1 MDQFERELIEAQEQ
15 RSQGWRDARAGKF
28 TGSEVWKLLTDPRS
42 KAAKE
47 AGEWSETAMTYIKTK
62 VAEELTGLVH
72 ETGPAYPVVW
82 GEEQE
87 EHAKAFFETV
97 TGKTIKKAGFIA
109 FTEHSGVTPD
119 GYVDESVCE
128 IKCPYN
134 STNHVEYLTWRSYH
148 DIRESKPEYWYQ
160 MQTEMMFAKK
170 NSGLFISF
178 DPRMIKDEHKLK
190 ILEVFPVVE
199 DQQLILERIE
209 RAIKTKIQIISSLNV
224 KLEDLP

>member
-1 MDQFERELIEAQEQ
+1 MDQFEKELIEAQEQ
-15 RSQGWRDARAGKF
+15 RSQAWRDARAGKF
-28 TGSEVWKLLTDPRS
+28 TASEIWKLLTEPRT

-62 VAEELTGLVH
+62 VAEELTGQVH

-87 EHAKAFFETV
+87 ENAKAFFETR

-109 FTEHSGVTPD
+109 FTDHSGATPD
-119 GYVDESVCE
+119 GYIEEAVAE

-134 STNHVEYLTWRSYH
+134 SANHVEYLIWRTWV
-148 DIRESKPEYWYQ
+148 DLKENKPEYWFQ
-160 MQTEMMFAKK
+160 MQTEMLFAKK
-170 NSGLFISF
+170 NMGYFISF

-190 ILEVFPVVE
+190 IIEVFPLID

-209 RAIKTKIQIISSLNV
+209 KAIKTKIDIISCINTPISL
-224 KLEDLP
+224 L